1 MSRQDQSTLPTKT
14 VTEIVDNVA
23 IDSAA
28 VDTANQVAV
37 ATEGRLSEA
46 THVVQAPIR
55 GFSRSLS
62 RRTQSQ
68 WPEKQPQLQ
77 LTSRFVTSHTRQLE
91 MSQVLKEYPARNSNI

>member
-1 MSRQDQSTLPTKT
+1 MSRQDQSTLSTKT
-14 VTEIVDNVA
+14 VTETVYSVA

-55 GFSRSLS
+55 GFQQKSV
-62 RRTQSQ
+62 
-68 WPEKQPQLQ
+68 PQN
-77 LTSRFVTSHTRQLE
+77 SIS
-91 MSQVLKEYPARNSNI
+91 MARKAATAATHF